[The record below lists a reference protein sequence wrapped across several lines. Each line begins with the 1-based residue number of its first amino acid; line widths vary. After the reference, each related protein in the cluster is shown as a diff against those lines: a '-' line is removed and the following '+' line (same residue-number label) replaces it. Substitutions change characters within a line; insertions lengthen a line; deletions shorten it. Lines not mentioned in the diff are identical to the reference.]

1 MNLFGTAVMNFTD
14 KNTPYTRKIEH
25 RFFNISQNYSK
36 DFTYISNE
44 YPSKWQI
51 GDEPYYPINDE
62 KNNFLFEKYNELS
75 KLEEKIKFTGRLGL
89 YKYLD
94 MDDVIESALNTKI

>member
-1 MNLFGTAVMNFTD
+1 MRNEKKKL
-14 KNTPYTRKIEH
+14 RKSLNRI
-25 RFFNISQNYSK
+25 N
-36 DFTYISNE
+36 
-44 YPSKWQI
+44 
-51 GDEPYYPINDE
+51 NDE

-94 MDDVIESALNTKI
+94 MDDVIELALNTKI